1 MDTLKDILDGEAD
14 TNPTTPEAPTTDTPE
29 ASGQPRDEQGRFTT
43 TGEPAAAEPPVA
55 APDTPPVSNENEGAP
70 AEPASDPEPAHVPT
84 AALTDERRKR
94 QAAEARVQELEQ
106 RLAQGQTPQQPQQPA
121 QPQAQP
127 QSQAPALPDMFEDP
141 QGYTAA
147 LIQQVEQRMLSQ
159 KLDTSEAMARQRH
172 ADFDEKMQ
180 AFRQAIQRRPDLAQQ
195 MLGELDPAGFAYKVG
210 SDFLEPNQLGNL
222 DAYKAQIRAEIE
234 AELRAQ
240 TQAAPAA
247 PAAPA
252 QAAPAAPVIP
262 TSLADAPS
270 ARAPGSAGAPD
281 AGPPSLSQILSR

>member
-1 MDTLKDILDGEAD
+1 MSTLKDILEGEAD
-14 TNPTTPEAPTTDTPE
+14 QNPTTPEAPTADTPDT
-29 ASGQPRDEQGRFTT
+29 SGQPRDEQGRFAA

-55 APDTPPVSNENEGAP
+55 APDTPPVSSESGAAP
-70 AEPASDPEPAHVPT
+70 VEPGSEPEPPHVPT

-94 QAAEARVQELEQ
+94 QAAEARNQELERQ
-106 RLAQGQTPQQPQQPA
+106 LAAFQQPQQSA
-121 QPQAQP
+121 QPQAQQPP
-127 QSQAPALPDMFEDP
+127 QAQAPALPDMFEDP
-141 QGYTAA
+141 EGYTAA
-147 LIQQVEQRMLSQ
+147 IIQQTEQRMLSF

-172 ADFDEKMQ
+172 PDFDEKMQ
-180 AFRQAIQRRPDLAQQ
+180 AFQQAVQRRPDLAQQ

-210 SDFLEPNQLGNL
+210 SDFLELNQLGSL

-240 TQAAPAA
+240 MQPAPAA